1 MDPSMCKKDTPSNI
15 KIPFGGKPI
24 HYPSEMN
31 THLDNLIKHFKK
43 NNKIK
48 KKSTKKKRKS
58 KTKKSK
64 GGRKSKRKLKKTK
77 KKK

>member
-1 MDPSMCKKDTPSNI
+1 MDPSMCKKDSPSNI

-31 THLDNLIKHFKK
+31 TYLDNLIKHFRK

-48 KKSTKKKRKS
+48 KKSTKKKKRKS

-64 GGRKSKRKLKKTK
+64 GGRKGKKKLRKTK
-77 KKK
+77 KK